1 MGQSLIWCRT
11 LLHSSVIESSQ
22 ISISSQFVQLQH
34 RITLFARITGWHFIC
49 TSITH
54 ILEIINIEYSE
65 NDTNEIKAL
74 LSFSWH
80 KCTILF
86 YNAYI
91 ASHRIEVVQKK
102 LHNTH
107 VILCMHCKGS
117 WGRKIFFQVT
127 MQRSPGRRC
136 LPQQWMSP
144 IFLSDPS
151 PIIFYP

>member
-34 RITLFARITGWHFIC
+34 RITLFARITGWYFIC

-54 ILEIINIEYSE
+54 ILEIMNVEYSE

-91 ASHRIEVVQKK
+91 ASHRIEVVQKGYK
-102 LHNTH
+102 IHMLSC
-107 VILCMHCKGS
+107 VCKGS
-117 WGRKIFFQVT
+117 WRRKIFFQVT

-144 IFLSDPS
+144 IFFSDPS
-151 PIIFYP
+151 PIIVYPWK

>member
-34 RITLFARITGWHFIC
+34 RITLFARITGWYFIC

-54 ILEIINIEYSE
+54 ILEINNVEFSE

-80 KCTILF
+80 KCTIIFSMHTSHLILELKS
-86 YNAYI
+86 YKKVTKYTCYLAY
-91 ASHRIEVVQKK
+91 AGEAGGEKYFSK
-102 LHNTH
+102 
-107 VILCMHCKGS
+107 
-117 WGRKIFFQVT
+117 
-127 MQRSPGRRC
+127 
-136 LPQQWMSP
+136 
-144 IFLSDPS
+144 
-151 PIIFYP
+151 